1 MCLNKG
7 HAPCV
12 GLDIFTDIA
21 FEQGY
26 AAVALGQER
35 RVFVSAVSGSV
46 YQINYDKL
54 HLETVYQLHT
64 GAINTLVVNEGFAI
78 TGSDDKYLRV
88 WPIDFSDFF
97 LEAEHETPVTAAGMS
112 PDGLQV
118 RTPCLIPT
126 VAIAVRQPVP

>member
-21 FEQGY
+21 FEQGS
-26 AAVALGQER
+26 AAALGQER
-35 RVFVSAVSGSV
+35 RVFVSSVSGSV

-97 LEAEHETPVTAAGMS
+97 LEAEHETPVTTVGMS

-118 RTPCLIPT
+118 CNIH
-126 VAIAVRQPVP
+126 VPVMRLK

>member
-7 HAPCV
+7 HTPCV

-21 FEQGY
+21 FEHGQ
-26 AAVALGQER
+26 AVLALGQER
-35 RVFVSAVSGSV
+35 RVFVSSVSGSV

-54 HLETVYQLHT
+54 SLEVVYQLHM
-64 GAINTLVVNEGFAI
+64 GAINTFVVNEGFAI
-78 TGSDDKYLRV
+78 TGSDDKFLRV

-97 LEAEHETPVTAAGMS
+97 LEAEHETPVTAVGMS

-118 RTPCLIPT
+118 LLRLLSIQ
-126 VAIAVRQPVP
+126 VVMDSRY

>member
-7 HAPCV
+7 HTPCV

-21 FEQGY
+21 FESGQ

-35 RVFVSAVSGSV
+35 RVFVAAVSGSV

-97 LEAEHETPVTAAGMS
+97 LEAEHETPVTAVGMS
-112 PDGLQV
+112 PDGLEV
-118 RTPCLIPT
+118 CSCLT
-126 VAIAVRQPVP
+126 IASKCTGHDRL